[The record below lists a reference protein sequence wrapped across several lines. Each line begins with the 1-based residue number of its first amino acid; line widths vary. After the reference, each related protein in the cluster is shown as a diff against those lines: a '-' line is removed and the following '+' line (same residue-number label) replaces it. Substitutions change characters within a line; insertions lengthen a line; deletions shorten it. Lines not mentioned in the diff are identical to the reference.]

1 MWDTITGECIKIIPA
16 HADPVSCVQF
26 VMDGSF
32 FASGSYD
39 GLIRLWDTKT
49 GHCLKTLVLN
59 ENTSVGGLVFSPN
72 GKYILAST
80 LNNALYLWNIDTGQL
95 ERFFRGHTN
104 EQYCLFPCLINDKL
118 KLDASNH
125 SVDQVNKS
133 EMKASDF
140 IVCGSE
146 DGQICFWEL
155 QSSYLLAKKTAHSAP
170 VLAVD
175 YCPINSILVTGAID
189 PDRTLKVWTLKS
201 SAIEKDE
208 NPSQSPVKEKDESP
222 TSSSP
227 NLEVET
233 VEMKMEA

>member
-1 MWDTITGECIKIIPA
+1 M
-16 HADPVSCVQF
+16 
-26 VMDGSF
+26 F
-32 FASGSYD
+32 F
-39 GLIRLWDTKT
+39 L
-49 GHCLKTLVLN
+49 
-59 ENTSVGGLVFSPN
+59 
-72 GKYILAST
+72 
-80 LNNALYLWNIDTGQL
+80 
-95 ERFFRGHTN
+95 
-104 EQYCLFPCLINDKL
+104 
-118 KLDASNH
+118 
-125 SVDQVNKS
+125 
-133 EMKASDF
+133 
-140 IVCGSE
+140 
-146 DGQICFWEL
+146 
-155 QSSYLLAKKTAHSAP
+155 AP